1 MTNPA
6 LRSIP
11 TDQRVYQVYL
21 WHPLGWEIRVPSLG
35 HPSER
40 EIPLGAVASFTHH
53 ARSEPSRASWRLA
66 SRLTRTFQGQLFH
79 P

>member
-40 EIPLGAVASFTHH
+40 EIPLGAVA
-53 ARSEPSRASWRLA
+53 APSQLGWQGRAMQVITW
-66 SRLTRTFQGQLFH
+66 QGH
-79 P
+79 PFP